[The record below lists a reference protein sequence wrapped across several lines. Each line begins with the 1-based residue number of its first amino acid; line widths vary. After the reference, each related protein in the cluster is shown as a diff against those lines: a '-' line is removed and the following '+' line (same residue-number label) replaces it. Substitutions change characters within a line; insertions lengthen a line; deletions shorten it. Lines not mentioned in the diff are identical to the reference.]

1 MGTPTLSVMS
11 DDEINRIFRYLE
23 QIDKRLAA
31 LERREAARQGADEA
45 RSMTK
50 GQVIGWV
57 MGIAAVVG
65 AASAL
70 AGQVINKL

>member
-1 MGTPTLSVMS
+1 VS

-23 QIDKRLAA
+23 NIDKRLAA
-31 LERREAARQGADEA
+31 LERREAAREGADEA

-70 AGQVINKL
+70 AGQVINHL